1 MNVFKLGN
9 WLEHFWAGSHC
20 SWSFFRAWFGSGHGQ
35 RRNRFSADHP
45 FSYRSITPPRSKVR
59 ETGPRSVFVF
69 PLMLGQ
75 NLKQLCC
82 LNFLILIS
90 GIGGSVHLR
99 FIKAVMH
106 CEVALA
112 QVLLHR
118 RFQQQDLSWR
128 SISTLRFLPVNRSI
142 SSFEVSTQMRVFTNG
157 LPDWFPVVAMPWPAR
172 GQPYVFTS
180 TGMTLFDNHSIVVR
194 SPSSRR
200 KGLHCSVSAR
210 VPNP

>member
-1 MNVFKLGN
+1 MNVFRLGN

-99 FIKAVMH
+99 FIKAAMH
-106 CEVALA
+106 CEVVSE
-112 QVLLHR
+112 QVLLHH
-118 RFQQQDLSWR
+118 RFQRQGTSWR
-128 SISTLRFLPVNRSI
+128 SISTLRFLPVTKSI
-142 SSFEVSTQMRVFTNG
+142 SSFEVSTQIRASTNG
-157 LPDWFPVVAMPWPAR
+157 LPDWFPVVTMPWLAR
-172 GQPYVFTS
+172 ARPYVFTF
-180 TGMTLFDNHSIVVR
+180 TGTTVLDNHLIVVVH
-194 SPSSRR
+194 
-200 KGLHCSVSAR
+200 LHPDERDCSVITR
-210 VPNP
+210 VLNP